1 MRRGMHRDAG
11 VAVVSDMGQKYI
23 VKERRYYASDYYGVL
38 SRIRFPYPPAEIG
51 GALNN
56 LAWHKDFCANTLH
69 VACDLWIEPVRDDA
83 FVIEVYD
90 FGQWMAEEYFED
102 YHDALFHYEGR
113 REQSNEWRL
122 VYADGSEIETT
133 AYDAYEAWRDHVRT
147 ESDIL
152 ARRSRTW

>member
-1 MRRGMHRDAG
+1 M
-11 VAVVSDMGQKYI
+11 QKYI
-23 VKERRYYASDYYGVL
+23 IKERRYYASDYYGVL

-51 GALNN
+51 EALKD

-69 VACDLWIEPVRDDA
+69 VACDLWLEPVRDGA
-83 FVIEVYD
+83 YVIEFYSN
-90 FGQWMAEEYFED
+90 GQWVAEDYFED
-102 YHDALFHYEGR
+102 YDDALFHYESR
-113 REQSNEWRL
+113 CEQSNGWRL
-122 VYADGSEIETT
+122 SYADGSPVEETT